1 MLAPVLLATALSAL
15 QPPRASPPRC
25 SLGGHPVQL
34 GRRAALFGAGATVAG
49 LPRFAIADDKADK
62 QYRLPPDRLAAIVTK
77 DLEEGQFLVTGAL
90 TRSIYDESCTFK
102 DEIDTYTLDKWM

>member
-1 MLAPVLLATALSAL
+1 MIDD
-15 QPPRASPPRC
+15 SP
-25 SLGGHPVQL
+25 L
-34 GRRAALFGAGATVAG
+34 
-49 LPRFAIADDKADK
+49 
-62 QYRLPPDRLAAIVTK
+62 TK